1 MRSQITTRE
10 RFRRPGMGAAALLL
24 AAFWSSGLQAAG
36 VADLS
41 WMSGSWSGATGP
53 GTTLEE
59 NWTRPANGSIGAL
72 VRMSRDGVTS
82 MVELIV
88 VEEVGDSLVLHI
100 QQWDP
105 GFQPR
110 AAGAQR
116 MALDKLGEN
125 TVSFV
130 ATSEGGLAGLTYS
143 RPDQKTFTIEVSL
156 ADGTKIPITLMAQ

>member
-1 MRSQITTRE
+1 V
-10 RFRRPGMGAAALLL
+10 LL
-24 AAFWSSGLQAAG
+24 ALFWSSGLHAAG
-36 VADLS
+36 VADLA
-41 WMSGSWSGATGP
+41 WMSGSWSGVTGP

-59 NWTRPANGSIGAL
+59 NWAQPANGSIGAL

-88 VEEVGDSLVLHI
+88 VEEAGDSLVLHI

-110 AAGAQR
+110 PAGAQQ
-116 MALDKLGEN
+116 MALEAVGER
-125 TVSFV
+125 TVTFR

-143 RPDQKTFTIEVSL
+143 RPDPDTFIVEVEL
-156 ADGTKIPITLMAQ
+156 ADGKKIPLRLSAQ